1 MLRPDFVDRG
11 ENFRVDPLTGQ
22 GSEFLF
28 SCLVTKLKCW
38 HSDIA
43 TIFEATSKIKQ
54 EFLGTQS
61 KEEF

>member
-1 MLRPDFVDRG
+1 MLSPDFVDRG

-22 GSEFLF
+22 GSELLS
-28 SCLVTKLKCW
+28 SCLVAKLKCW
-38 HSDIA
+38 HSYIA